1 MKNDLSFDHYKHYKA
16 DDFVLDS
23 YFRRWILNPDK
34 SSNIFWEQWISENS
48 SRVGEIKKARELLIS
63 LKAVE
68 YKPGE
73 EVQQEVWNGIVS
85 KITRRQPDGSRTLP
99 LGPRSIIS
107 GYDSR
112 RKHKTFKWS
121 RIAASIAILVTLL
134 LSYNYLKKFHS
145 NQDVAVE
152 SEIVKEN
159 PIGQRSTIM
168 MSDGTKVILN
178 AQSKLIYS
186 SGYGTT
192 NREIWLEGEAFF
204 EVTKDKA
211 LPFIVK
217 TNYLSTRALGTSF
230 NISAY
235 ENEAFEVSLFT
246 GIVDVY
252 DHSSLNSYQEKLL
265 PGEKVVSGDGLNFQK
280 KDFDLTSAA
289 QWRTGVIV
297 FKNTTLKE
305 AITILERWY
314 GVNIECD
321 DSRAE
326 ELTFS
331 GNFDDEYLF
340 TVLEVLGYNMDF
352 EYKIDDKNVLITFKN
367 NDMNK

>member
-1 MKNDLSFDHYKHYKA
+1 MKNNLSFSKYKHYKA

-73 EVQQEVWNGIVS
+73 EVQQEVWKGITS
-85 KITRRQPDGSRTLP
+85 NITQRQRDGSRTLP

-107 GYDSR
+107 GYDSK
-112 RKHKTFKWS
+112 RKQKTFKWMS
-121 RIAASIAILVTLL
+121 IAASVAILVMLL
-134 LSYNYLKKFHS
+134 LSFAYFKGSHDNKEI
-145 NQDVAVE
+145 AVE
-152 SEIVKEN
+152 NEIIREN
-159 PIGQRSTIM
+159 PKGQRSMNM

-178 AQSKLIYS
+178 AQSKLTYT
-186 SGYGTT
+186 SGYGRT
-192 NREIWLEGEAFF
+192 NREVWLEGEAFF
-204 EVTKDKA
+204 EVAENKA

-217 TNYLSTRALGTSF
+217 TNYLTTRALGTSF

-235 ENEAFEVSLFT
+235 EYETFEVSLFT

-252 DHSSLNSYQEKLL
+252 DHSALNSYQEKLL
-265 PGEKVVSGDGLNFQK
+265 PGEEIVSAGGQTFRK
-280 KDFDLTSAA
+280 RPFDLTRVA
-289 QWRTGVIV
+289 QWRNGVIV
-297 FKNTTLKE
+297 FEDTSLKE

-321 DSRAE
+321 DSRSDK
-326 ELTFS
+326 LTFS
-331 GNFDDEYLF
+331 GKFEDEYLSS
-340 TVLEVLGYNMDF
+340 VLEVLGFNMDF
-352 EYKIDDKNVLITFKN
+352 EYEINDKNVSITFKE
-367 NDMNK
+367 K